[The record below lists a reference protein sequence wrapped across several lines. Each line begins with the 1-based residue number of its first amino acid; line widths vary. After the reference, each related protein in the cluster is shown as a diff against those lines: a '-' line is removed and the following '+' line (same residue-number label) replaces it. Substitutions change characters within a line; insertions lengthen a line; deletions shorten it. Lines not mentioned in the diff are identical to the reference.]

1 MIKVEKLCKICK
13 FGIIEKIIF
22 MIKKQEALEKGN
34 HIQPDFGL
42 PNLLCLEFK
51 YISKLKFRFILS
63 KSPISADT
71 VFFGVLPSSTK
82 PTHYIKVESVR
93 LV

>member
-1 MIKVEKLCKICK
+1 MIKVEKLRKICK

-42 PNLLCLEFK
+42 LNLLYLEFK
-51 YISKLKFRFILS
+51 YIK
-63 KSPISADT
+63 
-71 VFFGVLPSSTK
+71 
-82 PTHYIKVESVR
+82 IKV
-93 LV
+93 